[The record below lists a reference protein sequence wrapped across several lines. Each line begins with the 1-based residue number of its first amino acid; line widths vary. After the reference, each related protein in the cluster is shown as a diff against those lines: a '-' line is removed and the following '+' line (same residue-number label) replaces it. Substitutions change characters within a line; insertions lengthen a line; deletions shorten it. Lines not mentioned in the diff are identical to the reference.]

1 MAGPT
6 AIWGYE
12 NESELK
18 CIGATLNF
26 RHFGDFQLWALL
38 GTLMDR
44 RDFVKAS
51 GIVAAGSMLDAL
63 GARAT
68 GSEASKERP
77 NILMITTHDLGRHL
91 GCYGIAEVR
100 SPHIDGLAARGVR
113 FANMFSTSAVC
124 SPARGALHTGRYPQ
138 SNGLM
143 GLTHAPWWWRF
154 NEGEQHAVAILQ
166 RAGYET
172 YLCGLQHVFVKG
184 QESKYGYQH
193 ALTTKT
199 DAENTVEL
207 AGEFLRGRRQG
218 SKPFFL
224 KVGFFEVHRR
234 GGSYKHRGYDPSKP
248 VFIPRY
254 LAHTPVMRE
263 DLGRYQEEIRYFDSC
278 VGRILNALQAAPCA
292 RNTLV
297 IFTADHGI
305 PYPGAKWCLRD
316 PGIQVPLILY
326 QPDSCLSG
334 GKVYKDLISHVDVL
348 PTLLDLIGAAKP
360 ANLQG
365 VSFADFLQGK
375 SSRKPRR
382 EIYAQFTPA
391 MFRDNESRC
400 IRTERYK
407 LTRYFQAGRSMK
419 FPIDVDPVR
428 FAQHTERAAST
439 GKPRPFVQLFDIA
452 ADPGELHDIAGKR
465 ENAGIVEELSRKLY
479 AWMESVHDPIL
490 KGAVQTPYYRQ
501 SMEVFRKVVQ

>member
-1 MAGPT
+1 M
-6 AIWGYE
+6 
-12 NESELK
+12 N
-18 CIGATLNF
+18 
-26 RHFGDFQLWALL
+26 
-38 GTLMDR
+38 R
-44 RDFVKAS
+44 REFVKAS
-51 GIVAAGSMLDAL
+51 GIVAAGSLLSAL
-63 GARAT
+63 GERAI
-68 GSEASKERP
+68 GSDASIGRP

-91 GCYGIAEVR
+91 GCYGIAEVQ
-100 SPHIDGLAARGVR
+100 SPNIDGLAARGVR

-154 NEGEQHAVAILQ
+154 KEGEQHTAAILQ

-172 YLCGLQHVFVKG
+172 YLCGLQHVFAG
-184 QESKYGYQH
+184 GEANKYGYQH
-193 ALTTKT
+193 VLTTKT

-207 AGEFLRGRRQG
+207 AGKFLGSRGRE

-224 KVGFFEVHRR
+224 KVGFFEVHRK
-234 GGSYKHRGYDPSKP
+234 GGSYKHREYDPSKP
-248 VFIPRY
+248 VFIPSY
-254 LAHTPVMRE
+254 LADTPVMRE

-278 VGRILNALQAAPCA
+278 VGRVLSTLEDSSCA

-297 IFTADHGI
+297 VFTADHGI

-316 PGIQVPLILY
+316 PGIEVPLILY
-326 QPDSCLSG
+326 QPDSPLSG
-334 GKVYKDLISHVDVL
+334 GKVYEELISHVDVL
-348 PTLLDLIGAAKP
+348 PTLLDLIGIPKP
-360 ANLQG
+360 SNLQG

-375 SSRKPRR
+375 SDQKPRR

-439 GKPRPFVQLFDIA
+439 GEPRPFVQLFDIVS
-452 ADPGELHDIAGKR
+452 DPNELHDIADKK
-465 ENAGIVEELSRKLY
+465 ENTLIVKDLSKKLY
-479 AWMESVHDPIL
+479 AWMEAVDDPIL
-490 KGAVQTPYYRQ
+490 NGAVQTPYYRQ
-501 SMEVFRKVVQ
+501 SMEAFRKVVQ